1 MQAQKMTDAAKEA
14 RRAYFREW
22 KKNNPEKV
30 KAAQARFY
38 EKLAARQGQKGGGAN
53 DS

>member
-22 KKNNPEKV
+22 KKKNPDKV
-30 KAAQARFY
+30 KAAQARFF
-38 EKLAARQGQKGGGAN
+38 EKLAAKEKGGGAN
-53 DS
+53 DR